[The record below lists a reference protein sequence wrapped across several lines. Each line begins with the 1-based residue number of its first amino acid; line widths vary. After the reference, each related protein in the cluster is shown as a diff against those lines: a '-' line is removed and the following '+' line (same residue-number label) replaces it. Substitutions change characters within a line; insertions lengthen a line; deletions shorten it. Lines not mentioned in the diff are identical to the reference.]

1 MSAPAD
7 IMVTIVLI
15 VMGLPVVLT
24 VINVIQNGVGG
35 YKGQTVE
42 SILGR
47 PAAEA
52 TVADLMH
59 LSKAQLMQLF
69 YSAPAPGRTD
79 LDGEYKAQLIPVG
92 VLAGATAFYTHHFF
106 GPGRWIGK
114 AFKPLKNAAEQ
125 GYNLFNAG
133 SLANQETVARTR
145 SMRTYIG
152 PSKIDREESLHLD
165 YSPFNTGLVHT
176 MHDEIRRIN
185 ADLYL
190 GMGYM
195 AISGGSINPA
205 PFAVYGPAKPWVGSD
220 ADLGRSDLKGTE
232 A

>member
-1 MSAPAD
+1 MEVPAV
-7 IMVTIVLI
+7 IILI
-15 VMGLPVVLT
+15 VGLVAMGLPVVLT
-24 VINVIQNGVGG
+24 VINIIQNGIGG

-52 TVADLMH
+52 SVADLMR
-59 LSKAQLMQLF
+59 LSKARLMQLF
-69 YSAPAPGRTD
+69 YAAPPPGVAD
-79 LDGEYKAQLIPVG
+79 LDGEYQAQLIPVG

-133 SLANQETVARTR
+133 SPANQETVARTR

-185 ADLYL
+185 TDLYL

-195 AISGGSINPA
+195 ALGGGSINPA
-205 PFAVYGPAKPWVGSD
+205 PFVVYGPAQLWVGPD
-220 ADLGRSDLKGTE
+220 ADPDQAG

>member
-1 MSAPAD
+1 MSAPNV
-7 IMVTIVLI
+7 IIVTIGLI

-24 VINVIQNGVGG
+24 IINVIQNGVGG

-47 PAAEA
+47 PTAGA
-52 TVADLMH
+52 TVADLMR

-69 YSAPAPGRTD
+69 YATPAPGRTD
-79 LDGEYKAQLIPVG
+79 LDGEYQAQLIPVG
-92 VLAGATAFYTHHFF
+92 VLAGVTAFYTHRFF
-106 GPGRWIGK
+106 GPGRWVGK
-114 AFKPLKNAAEQ
+114 AFKPLEKDSEK
-125 GYNLFNAG
+125 GYNLFNP
-133 SLANQETVARTR
+133 ANRATVMRTR
-145 SMRTYIG
+145 SMNTYLG
-152 PSKIDREESLHLD
+152 PSKIDGKETLHLD

-185 ADLYL
+185 AELYL

-205 PFAVYGPAKPWVGSD
+205 PFVVYGPAKPWVGLND
-220 ADLGRSDLKGTE
+220 DLAGQT
-232 A
+232 